1 MVAVVQAFVEEVV
14 LELGDRLVVA
24 AGLAIVA
31 EQAVL
36 ELDQLA
42 VAVALVK
49 ALELADQAVILDT
62 ERVEPAS

>member
-1 MVAVVQAFVEEVV
+1 MTWS
-14 LELGDRLVVA
+14 
-24 AGLAIVA
+24 